1 MQFGIDKCS
10 FKCYTHIVATFIA
23 KQGGFYMSNTK
34 QIITGSEYEIMKILW
49 ENGGKMTVAQVT
61 AKLSDN
67 DWTASTVSTFLQRL
81 LKKGVVLC
89 EKKGK
94 TNLYFPGISQDKYD
108 FEETENFIAK
118 IYKGSAKSLVAALF
132 ENKKLSK
139 DDVSELKKMF
149 ELE

>member
-1 MQFGIDKCS
+1 
-10 FKCYTHIVATFIA
+10 
-23 KQGGFYMSNTK
+23 MSNTK
-34 QIITGSEYEIMKILW
+34 QTITGSEYEIMKILW
-49 ENGGKMTVAQVT
+49 ENGSKMTVAQVT

>member
-1 MQFGIDKCS
+1 
-10 FKCYTHIVATFIA
+10 
-23 KQGGFYMSNTK
+23 MSNTK
-34 QIITGSEYEIMKILW
+34 QTITGSEYEIMKILW

>member
-1 MQFGIDKCS
+1 
-10 FKCYTHIVATFIA
+10 
-23 KQGGFYMSNTK
+23 MSNTK
-34 QIITGSEYEIMKILW
+34 QTITGSEYEIMKILW

-61 AKLSDN
+61 TKLSDN

>member
-1 MQFGIDKCS
+1 
-10 FKCYTHIVATFIA
+10 
-23 KQGGFYMSNTK
+23 MSNTK
-34 QIITGSEYEIMKILW
+34 QTITGSEYEIMKILW

-89 EKKGK
+89 EKKG
-94 TNLYFPGISQDKYD
+94 NLYFPGISQDKYD

>member
-1 MQFGIDKCS
+1 
-10 FKCYTHIVATFIA
+10 
-23 KQGGFYMSNTK
+23 MSNTK
-34 QIITGSEYEIMKILW
+34 QTITGSEYEIMKILW

-94 TNLYFPGISQDKYD
+94 TNLYFPGISQDKYN

>member
-1 MQFGIDKCS
+1 
-10 FKCYTHIVATFIA
+10 
-23 KQGGFYMSNTK
+23 MSNTK
-34 QIITGSEYEIMKILW
+34 QTITGSEYEIMKILW

-94 TNLYFPGISQDKYD
+94 TNLYFPSISQDKYD

>member
-1 MQFGIDKCS
+1 
-10 FKCYTHIVATFIA
+10 
-23 KQGGFYMSNTK
+23 MSNTK
-34 QIITGSEYEIMKILW
+34 QTITGSEYEIMKILW
-49 ENGGKMTVAQVT
+49 ENGGKMSVAQVT
-61 AKLSDN
+61 AKHSDN

>member
-1 MQFGIDKCS
+1 
-10 FKCYTHIVATFIA
+10 
-23 KQGGFYMSNTK
+23 MSNTK
-34 QIITGSEYEIMKILW
+34 QTITGSEYEIMKILW

-94 TNLYFPGISQDKYD
+94 TNLYFPGISQGKYD

>member
-1 MQFGIDKCS
+1 
-10 FKCYTHIVATFIA
+10 
-23 KQGGFYMSNTK
+23 MSNTK
-34 QIITGSEYEIMKILW
+34 QTITGSEYEMMKILW
-49 ENGGKMTVAQVT
+49 ENGGKMSVAQVT

>member
-1 MQFGIDKCS
+1 
-10 FKCYTHIVATFIA
+10 
-23 KQGGFYMSNTK
+23 MSNTK
-34 QIITGSEYEIMKILW
+34 QTITGSEYEIMKILW

-94 TNLYFPGISQDKYD
+94 TSLYFPGISQDKYD

>member
-1 MQFGIDKCS
+1 
-10 FKCYTHIVATFIA
+10 
-23 KQGGFYMSNTK
+23 MSNTK
-34 QIITGSEYEIMKILW
+34 QTITGSEYEIMKILW

-81 LKKGVVLC
+81 LKKGLVLC

>member
-1 MQFGIDKCS
+1 
-10 FKCYTHIVATFIA
+10 
-23 KQGGFYMSNTK
+23 MSNTK
-34 QIITGSEYEIMKILW
+34 QTITGSEYEIMKILW
-49 ENGGKMTVAQVT
+49 ENGGKMTAAQVT

>member
-1 MQFGIDKCS
+1 
-10 FKCYTHIVATFIA
+10 
-23 KQGGFYMSNTK
+23 MSNTK
-34 QIITGSEYEIMKILW
+34 QTITGSEYEIMKILW

-139 DDVSELKKMF
+139 DDVSELKRMF

>member
-1 MQFGIDKCS
+1 
-10 FKCYTHIVATFIA
+10 
-23 KQGGFYMSNTK
+23 MSNTK
-34 QIITGSEYEIMKILW
+34 QTITGSEYEVMKILW

>member
-1 MQFGIDKCS
+1 
-10 FKCYTHIVATFIA
+10 
-23 KQGGFYMSNTK
+23 MSNTK
-34 QIITGSEYEIMKILW
+34 QTITGSEYEIMKILW

-67 DWTASTVSTFLQRL
+67 DWTASTVSTFMQRL

>member
-1 MQFGIDKCS
+1 
-10 FKCYTHIVATFIA
+10 
-23 KQGGFYMSNTK
+23 MSNTK
-34 QIITGSEYEIMKILW
+34 QTITGSEYEIMKILW

-139 DDVSELKKMF
+139 DDVLELKKMF

>member
-1 MQFGIDKCS
+1 
-10 FKCYTHIVATFIA
+10 
-23 KQGGFYMSNTK
+23 MSNTK
-34 QIITGSEYEIMKILW
+34 QTITGSEYEIMKILW

-81 LKKGVVLC
+81 LKKGVVMC

>member
-1 MQFGIDKCS
+1 
-10 FKCYTHIVATFIA
+10 
-23 KQGGFYMSNTK
+23 MSNTK
-34 QIITGSEYEIMKILW
+34 QTITGSEYEIMKILW
-49 ENGGKMTVAQVT
+49 ENGGKMSVAQVT

>member
-1 MQFGIDKCS
+1 
-10 FKCYTHIVATFIA
+10 
-23 KQGGFYMSNTK
+23 MSNTK
-34 QIITGSEYEIMKILW
+34 QTITGSEYEIMKILW

-118 IYKGSAKSLVAALF
+118 IYNGSAKSLVAALF

>member
-1 MQFGIDKCS
+1 
-10 FKCYTHIVATFIA
+10 
-23 KQGGFYMSNTK
+23 MSNTK
-34 QIITGSEYEIMKILW
+34 QTITGSEYEIMKILW

-89 EKKGK
+89 EKNGK

>member
-1 MQFGIDKCS
+1 
-10 FKCYTHIVATFIA
+10 
-23 KQGGFYMSNTK
+23 MSNTK
-34 QIITGSEYEIMKILW
+34 QTITGSEYEIMKILW

-118 IYKGSAKSLVAALF
+118 IYKGSSKSLVAALF

>member
-1 MQFGIDKCS
+1 
-10 FKCYTHIVATFIA
+10 
-23 KQGGFYMSNTK
+23 MSNTK
-34 QIITGSEYEIMKILW
+34 QTITGSEYEIMKILW
-49 ENGGKMTVAQVT
+49 ENGGKMTVTQVT

-108 FEETENFIAK
+108 FAETENFIAK

>member
-1 MQFGIDKCS
+1 
-10 FKCYTHIVATFIA
+10 
-23 KQGGFYMSNTK
+23 MSNTK
-34 QIITGSEYEIMKILW
+34 QTITGSEYEIMKILW

-108 FEETENFIAK
+108 FEETENFIAQ

>member
-1 MQFGIDKCS
+1 
-10 FKCYTHIVATFIA
+10 
-23 KQGGFYMSNTK
+23 MSNTK
-34 QIITGSEYEIMKILW
+34 QTITGSEYDIMKILW
-49 ENGGKMTVAQVT
+49 ENDGKMTVAQVT

-118 IYKGSAKSLVAALF
+118 LYKGSAKSLVAALF

>member
-1 MQFGIDKCS
+1 
-10 FKCYTHIVATFIA
+10 
-23 KQGGFYMSNTK
+23 MSNTK
-34 QIITGSEYEIMKILW
+34 QTITESEYEIMKILW

-61 AKLSDN
+61 AELSDN

>member
-1 MQFGIDKCS
+1 
-10 FKCYTHIVATFIA
+10 
-23 KQGGFYMSNTK
+23 MSNTK
-34 QIITGSEYEIMKILW
+34 QTITGSEYEIMKILW

-118 IYKGSAKSLVAALF
+118 YIKALQKALLRRCLKTKNF
-132 ENKKLSK
+132 QRTTYRS
-139 DDVSELKKMF
+139 LKKCLNWSEQLVRNF
-149 ELE
+149 

>member
-1 MQFGIDKCS
+1 
-10 FKCYTHIVATFIA
+10 
-23 KQGGFYMSNTK
+23 MSNTK
-34 QIITGSEYEIMKILW
+34 QTITGSEYEIMKILW

-81 LKKGVVLC
+81 HKKGVVLC

>member
-1 MQFGIDKCS
+1 
-10 FKCYTHIVATFIA
+10 
-23 KQGGFYMSNTK
+23 MSNTK
-34 QIITGSEYEIMKILW
+34 QTITGSEYEIMKILW

-61 AKLSDN
+61 AELSDN